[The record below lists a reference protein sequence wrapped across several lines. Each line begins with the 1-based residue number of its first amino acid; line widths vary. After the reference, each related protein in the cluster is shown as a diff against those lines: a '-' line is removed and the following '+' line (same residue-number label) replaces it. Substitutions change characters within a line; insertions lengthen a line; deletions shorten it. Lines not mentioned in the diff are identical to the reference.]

1 MVEDLRLDSLEG
13 VGPVTTRKLSDAGIH
28 NVMDLIVR
36 GPVEISEITG
46 MEKDT
51 AEKIVNKA
59 RQHLVEGGLIAKDFV
74 SASEIY
80 KHRQSIGKITTGT
93 NCLDTLFDGGIETQ
107 ALTEVYGEFGCGKT
121 QFAHTLSV
129 MVQKPK
135 AEGGL
140 DGGVLY
146 IDTENTFRPERIVSI
161 AQAHEMDPEKVLDRI
176 IVARAYN
183 SAHQTLILEEAG
195 QIIEDNNVK
204 LIVADSAVG
213 LFRSEY
219 LGRGTLSVR
228 QQKLNH
234 FVHLLSRIAET
245 YNCAALATNQ
255 VMASPDVFFGDPT
268 RPIGGNVVAHTST
281 YRIYFKKSGKKR
293 IARMVDSPHHPE
305 EEVIFALGEAGV
317 IDPEDTEKKT
327 KKTTK
332 KLATKKTKESEVDTT
347 VKTPEVDTT
356 VKTPEVDTTV
366 KTPEVDTT
374 VKTPEVDTTVKTP
387 EVDTTVKTPEVDT
400 TVKTPE
406 VDTTVKTPEVDT
418 TVKTP
423 EVDTTVKTPEV
434 DTTES
439 TIDAES
445 DDFEP
450 IEE

>member
-13 VGPVTTRKLSDAGIH
+13 VGPVTTRKLSDAGVH

-36 GPVEISEITG
+36 GPVEIAEITG

-80 KHRQSIGKITTGT
+80 KYRQSIGKITTGT
-93 NCLDTLFDGGIETQ
+93 NCLDTLFDGGLETQ

-121 QFAHTLSV
+121 QFAHTMSV
-129 MVQKPK
+129 MVQKSK
-135 AEGGL
+135 EEGGL
-140 DGGVLY
+140 EGSVLY
-146 IDTENTFRPERIVSI
+146 IDTENTFRPERIVAI
-161 AQAHEMDPEKVLDRI
+161 AQAHEMDPEKVLDNI

-183 SAHQTLILEEAG
+183 SAHQVLILEEAG
-195 QIIEDNNVK
+195 PVIEENNVK

-213 LFRSEY
+213 LFRAEY

-245 YNCAALATNQ
+245 YNCAAIATNQ

-305 EEVIFALGEAGV
+305 EEVIFALGEAGI
-317 IDPEDTEKKT
+317 IDPEEAEKKT

-332 KLATKKTKESEVDTT
+332 KATTKKVKEAKVEAT
-347 VKTPEVDTT
+347 VETPEVEAT
-356 VKTPEVDTTV
+356 VETPEVEATV
-366 KTPEVDTT
+366 ETPEVEAT
-374 VKTPEVDTTVKTP
+374 VETPEVEATVETP
-387 EVDTTVKTPEVDT
+387 EVEATVETPEVEA
-400 TVKTPE
+400 TVETPE
-406 VDTTVKTPEVDT
+406 VEATVETPEVEA
-418 TVKTP
+418 TVETP
-423 EVDTTVKTPEV
+423 EVEATVEV
-434 DTTES
+434 
-439 TIDAES
+439 ES
-445 DDFEP
+445 DDLDP
-450 IEE
+450 VEE

>member
-13 VGPVTTRKLSDAGIH
+13 VGPVTTRKLSDAGVH

-36 GPVEISEITG
+36 GPVEIASITG

-59 RQHLVEGGLIAKDFV
+59 RQHLVEGGLIANHFT
-74 SASEIY
+74 SATEIY
-80 KHRQSIGKITTGT
+80 KHRQSIGRITTGT
-93 NCLDTLFDGGIETQ
+93 NCLDTLFDGGLETQ

-121 QFAHTLSV
+121 QFAHTMSV
-129 MVQKPK
+129 MVQKSK
-135 AEGGL
+135 EEGGL
-140 DGGVLY
+140 EGSVLY

-161 AQAHEMDPEKVLDRI
+161 AKAHDMDPEKVLDNI

-183 SAHQTLILEEAG
+183 SSHQILILEEAG
-195 QIIEDNNVK
+195 PVIEENNIK

-213 LFRSEY
+213 LFRAEY

-305 EEVIFALGEAGV
+305 EEVIFALAEAGV
-317 IDPEDTEKKT
+317 VDPEEAE

-332 KLATKKTKESEVDTT
+332 KTTTKKATTKKTKKSEVDVTT
-347 VKTPEVDTT
+347 AETPEVDVTT
-356 VKTPEVDTTV
+356 AETPEVDVTTAE
-366 KTPEVDTT
+366 TPEVDVTT
-374 VKTPEVDTTVKTP
+374 AETPEVDVTTAETP
-387 EVDTTVKTPEVDT
+387 EVDVTTAETPEV
-400 TVKTPE
+400 
-406 VDTTVKTPEVDT
+406 
-418 TVKTP
+418 
-423 EVDTTVKTPEV
+423 
-434 DTTES
+434 ES
-439 TIDAES
+439 KVEIES
-445 DDFEP
+445 DDFDPRE
-450 IEE
+450 

>member
-13 VGPVTTRKLSDAGIH
+13 VGPVTTRKLSDAGVH

-36 GPVEISEITG
+36 GPVEIASITG

-59 RQHLVEGGLIAKDFV
+59 RQHLVDGGLIANHFT
-74 SASEIY
+74 SATDIY
-80 KHRQSIGKITTGT
+80 KHRQSIGRITTGT

-121 QFAHTLSV
+121 QFAHTMSV
-129 MVQKPK
+129 MVQKSK
-135 AEGGL
+135 EEGGL
-140 DGGVLY
+140 EGSVLY

-161 AQAHEMDPEKVLDRI
+161 AKAHDMDPEKVLDNI

-183 SAHQTLILEEAG
+183 SSHQILILEEAG
-195 QIIEDNNVK
+195 PVIEENNVK

-213 LFRSEY
+213 LFRAEY

-245 YNCAALATNQ
+245 YNCAAIATNQ

-305 EEVIFALGEAGV
+305 EEVIFALAEAGV
-317 IDPEDTEKKT
+317 VDPEEAE

-332 KLATKKTKESEVDTT
+332 KATKKATKKTKKSEVEAT
-347 VKTPEVDTT
+347 VETPEVEAT
-356 VKTPEVDTTV
+356 VETPEVEATVDATTA
-366 KTPEVDTT
+366 E
-374 VKTPEVDTTVKTP
+374 
-387 EVDTTVKTPEVDT
+387 
-400 TVKTPE
+400 
-406 VDTTVKTPEVDT
+406 
-418 TVKTP
+418 
-423 EVDTTVKTPEV
+423 
-434 DTTES
+434 
-439 TIDAES
+439 IES
-445 DDFEP
+445 DDFDP
-450 IEE
+450 REE

>member
-13 VGPVTTRKLSDAGIH
+13 VGPVTTRKLSDAGVH

-36 GPVEISEITG
+36 GPVDIAEITG
-46 MEKDT
+46 MEKGS

-59 RQHLVEGGLIAKDFV
+59 REHLVEGGLLGKDFV

-93 NCLDTLFDGGIETQ
+93 NCLDTLFGGGVETQ

-121 QFAHTLSV
+121 QFAHTMSV
-129 MVQKPK
+129 MVQKSK
-135 AEGGL
+135 EEGGL
-140 DGGVLY
+140 EGGVLY

-161 AQAHEMDPEKVLDRI
+161 AQAHEMDPEKVLDNI

-183 SAHQTLILEEAG
+183 SAHQILILEEAG
-195 QIIEDNNVK
+195 SIIQENNIK

-213 LFRSEY
+213 LFRAEY

-245 YNCAALATNQ
+245 YNCAAIATNQ

-317 IDPEDTEKKT
+317 IDLEDAEKKT

-332 KLATKKTKESEVDTT
+332 KATTKKVTAKKAKESEVEAT
-347 VKTPEVDTT
+347 VETPEVEAT
-356 VKTPEVDTTV
+356 VETPEVEATVETTV
-366 KTPEVDTT
+366 ETPEIATIEEPI
-374 VKTPEVDTTVKTP
+374 VKE
-387 EVDTTVKTPEVDT
+387 
-400 TVKTPE
+400 
-406 VDTTVKTPEVDT
+406 
-418 TVKTP
+418 
-423 EVDTTVKTPEV
+423 
-434 DTTES
+434 
-439 TIDAES
+439 IES
-445 DDFEP
+445 DDSETT
-450 IEE
+450 EE

>member
-13 VGPVTTRKLSDAGIH
+13 VGPVTTRKLSDAGVH
-28 NVMDLIVR
+28 NIMDLVVR

-46 MEKDT
+46 MERET
-51 AEKIVNKA
+51 SEKIVNKA
-59 RQHLVEGGLIAKDFV
+59 RQHMADGGLITQNFV

-93 NCLDTLFDGGIETQ
+93 NCLDTLFDGGVETQ

-129 MVQKPK
+129 TVQKPK
-135 AEGGL
+135 DEGGL

-161 AQAHEMDPEKVLDRI
+161 AQAHGMDPEKVLDKI
-176 IVARAYN
+176 VVARAYN

-195 QIIEDNNVK
+195 PIIEENNVK

-219 LGRGTLSVR
+219 LGRGTLSNR
-228 QQKLNH
+228 QQKLNR
-234 FVHLLSRIAET
+234 FVHLLSRTAET

-317 IDPEDTEKKT
+317 IDPEDAD

-332 KLATKKTKESEVDTT
+332 KTKSVATSKKKDAAKTTTSSGKTSSDILDDAGAPIDQVDY
-347 VKTPEVDTT
+347 K
-356 VKTPEVDTTV
+356 
-366 KTPEVDTT
+366 
-374 VKTPEVDTTVKTP
+374 
-387 EVDTTVKTPEVDT
+387 
-400 TVKTPE
+400 
-406 VDTTVKTPEVDT
+406 
-418 TVKTP
+418 
-423 EVDTTVKTPEV
+423 
-434 DTTES
+434 S
-439 TIDAES
+439 LNQ
-445 DDFEP
+445 
-450 IEE
+450 

>member
-1 MVEDLRLDSLEG
+1 VEDLRLDSLEG

-28 NVMDLIVR
+28 NIMDLLVR

-51 AEKIVNKA
+51 AAKIVNKA
-59 RQHLVEGGLIAKDFV
+59 RQHLVEGGLLAKDFV

-80 KHRQSIGKITTGT
+80 KRRQSIGKISTGT

-135 AEGGL
+135 EEGGL
-140 DGGVLY
+140 DGSVLY
-146 IDTENTFRPERIVSI
+146 IDTENTFRPERIVTI
-161 AQAHEMDPEKVLDRI
+161 AQAHGMDPDKVLDRI

-183 SAHQTLILEEAG
+183 SAHQTLILEESG
-195 QIIEDNNVK
+195 PVIEENNVK
-204 LIVADSAVG
+204 LIVVDSAVG
-213 LFRSEY
+213 LFRAEY
-219 LGRGTLSVR
+219 LGRGTLSIR

-234 FVHLLSRIAET
+234 FVHMLVRIAET
-245 YNCAALATNQ
+245 YDCAALATNQ

-268 RPIGGNVVAHTST
+268 RPVGGNVVAHTST

-317 IDPEDTEKKT
+317 MDLEEAEKKT

-332 KLATKKTKESEVDTT
+332 KTTTKKAKEPKVETIVE
-347 VKTPEVDTT
+347 TPEVEKITE
-356 VKTPEVDTTV
+356 TPEVETTETSEV
-366 KTPEVDTT
+366 ETVESTVDT
-374 VKTPEVDTTVKTP
+374 
-387 EVDTTVKTPEVDT
+387 
-400 TVKTPE
+400 
-406 VDTTVKTPEVDT
+406 
-418 TVKTP
+418 
-423 EVDTTVKTPEV
+423 
-434 DTTES
+434 
-439 TIDAES
+439 ES
-445 DDFEP
+445 DNSEP

>member
-13 VGPVTTRKLSDAGIH
+13 VGPVTTRKLSDAGVH

-36 GPVEISEITG
+36 GPVEIASITG

-59 RQHLVEGGLIAKDFV
+59 RQHLVDGGLLANHFT
-74 SASEIY
+74 SATEIY
-80 KHRQSIGKITTGT
+80 KNRQNIGRITTGT

-121 QFAHTLSV
+121 QFAHTMSV
-129 MVQKPK
+129 MVQKSK
-135 AEGGL
+135 EEGGL
-140 DGGVLY
+140 EGSVLY

-161 AQAHEMDPEKVLDRI
+161 AKAHDMDPEKVLDNI

-183 SAHQTLILEEAG
+183 SSHQILILEEAG
-195 QIIEDNNVK
+195 PVIEENNVK

-213 LFRSEY
+213 LFRAEY

-245 YNCAALATNQ
+245 YNCAAIATNQ

-305 EEVIFALGEAGV
+305 EEVIFALAEAGV
-317 IDPEDTEKKT
+317 VDPEEAE

-332 KLATKKTKESEVDTT
+332 KATKKATTKKAKKSEVEAT
-347 VKTPEVDTT
+347 VETPEVEAT
-356 VKTPEVDTTV
+356 VETPEVEATV
-366 KTPEVDTT
+366 ETPEVEAT
-374 VKTPEVDTTVKTP
+374 VETPEVEATV
-387 EVDTTVKTPEVDT
+387 E
-400 TVKTPE
+400 
-406 VDTTVKTPEVDT
+406 
-418 TVKTP
+418 
-423 EVDTTVKTPEV
+423 
-434 DTTES
+434 
-439 TIDAES
+439 IES
-445 DDFEP
+445 DDFDP
-450 IEE
+450 REE